1 MERPNPDRTEQQR
14 QEDQQHLTQEDQ
26 QPIQR
31 SQDQQEFE
39 RVRQMIDDG
48 LQRIAQDEQGPQAT
62 SNDRI
67 RRNLNNR
74 RHQLQDQ
81 NQELERIRQQ
91 YRTEEDLLG
100 RQNLRQQVVL
110 IRQQVQIIH
119 QRRVAGQRD
128 AGGIPTSRN
137 PGLTPGRIER
147 FEHFRADESLVGER
161 CLVCM
166 KDLESG
172 TQMVRLDCYVS
183 HYLCKICADTWF
195 KDHKTCPTCRHEFN

>member
-1 MERPNPDRTEQQR
+1 MERPNPDRSEQQR

-74 RHQLQDQ
+74 RQQLQDQ

-91 YRTEEDLLG
+91 YRTEEDLLR
-100 RQNLRQQVVL
+100 RQNLREQVVL
-110 IRQQVQIIH
+110 IRQQVQIITRPRAM
-119 QRRVAGQRD
+119 RRRIAGQRD
-128 AGGIPTSRN
+128 GGGTSTSRN

-147 FEHFRADESLVGER
+147 FEHFRADESLVGE
-161 CLVCM
+161 
-166 KDLESG
+166 
-172 TQMVRLDCYVS
+172 
-183 HYLCKICADTWF
+183 
-195 KDHKTCPTCRHEFN
+195 